1 MLTGEQGANGGIR
14 IYLAKFFLGQDIL
27 HVKKKNPVSKKFWLV
42 YSIPD

>member
-27 HVKKKNPVSKKFWLV
+27 HVKKKIQCQKNSG
-42 YSIPD
+42 